1 MKNTHIS
8 KASSIIEKQNE
19 SSMVAPKM
27 KVDASP
33 QKSGKPD
40 AGN

>member
-8 KASSIIEKQNE
+8 EHNRKTKYVFNWWL
-19 SSMVAPKM
+19 PTM

-40 AGN
+40 SGN